1 MLPTSRDLSPD
12 LLALLRALKLGQ
24 LAQTLPERLRQ
35 ARERK
40 MDPEDV
46 LTVVLG
52 DEVERRR
59 GKATTL
65 RAAKAGLDPEMVLDA
80 WDRQAKITYDR
91 ERFDELMLLR
101 WVGRHQHVCVLGP
114 VGVGKTMIAH
124 GLGHIASA
132 RGMSVVCVRADTMFA
147 ALRASRLDRSHAKE
161 MRRLMTADLLI
172 IDDFAQRPMDAADTI
187 DFADII
193 EVRHRKASMIMTSNR
208 DTSEWQAMMAE
219 QLQAQAVVDRFT
231 NNAHD
236 LVIEGESYRKQQKPK
251 LDH

>member
-1 MLPTSRDLSPD
+1 M
-12 LLALLRALKLGQ
+12 RALKLGQ

-59 GKATTL
+59 GKSTAL
-65 RAAKAGLDPEMVLDA
+65 RAGKAGLDPEMVLDA
-80 WDRQAKITYDR
+80 WDRQARITYDR

-132 RGMSVVCVRADTMFA
+132 RGMSVVCVRADSMFA
-147 ALRASRLDRSHAKE
+147 ALRASHLDRSHAQE

-172 IDDFAQRPMDAADTI
+172 IDDFAQRPMDASDTI

-193 EVRHRKASMIMTSNR
+193 EKRHRKASMIMTSNR

-219 QLQAQAVVDRFT
+219 PLQAQAVVDRFT

-251 LDH
+251 LDR